1 MKPCIHLGAMI
12 IMVQT
17 KQGFSLIET
26 LVAITIASI
35 SVLAL
40 MQVVSRS
47 SNTSAN
53 LLQRFDS
60 SLAMGLIAADINE
73 SLLINTVNAYDLL
86 STRYDI
92 DHPMIR
98 DTLKQTSYNVMFS
111 PKEIIDPLMSTNI
124 NTIGSS
130 AIIHPFGIQKVI
142 LHNSEEK
149 KSFFRLTTGS

>member
-1 MKPCIHLGAMI
+1 MI

-17 KQGFSLIET
+17 KKGFSLVET

-40 MQVVSRS
+40 MQVISRS

-53 LLQRFDS
+53 LLRQFDS

-73 SLLINTVNAYDLL
+73 SLHVNTMNAYDLL

-98 DTLKQTSYNVMFS
+98 DTLKQTSYDVTFL

-124 NTIGSS
+124 NLMSPS
-130 AIIHPFGIQKVI
+130 AIIQPFGIQKVI

-149 KSFFRLTTGS
+149 KTFFRLTTGS

>member
-1 MKPCIHLGAMI
+1 MI
-12 IMVQT
+12 IMART
-17 KQGFSLIET
+17 KKAFSLIET

-53 LLQRFDS
+53 LLRQFNS

-73 SLLINTVNAYDLL
+73 SLQINTVNAYDLL

-98 DTLKQTSYNVMFS
+98 DTLKQTSYNVMIS
-111 PKEIIDPLMSTNI
+111 PKEIIDPLMSNNI
-124 NTIGSS
+124 NTIGF
-130 AIIHPFGIQKVI
+130 AGVIKPIGIQKVI
-142 LHNSEEK
+142 LHNNEEK